1 MKKLLIGIG
10 IQLGSSAVAIII
22 AAMLLPRFS
31 LGLGGFLTAIVIF
44 TITQSLLTGFVAKL
58 ASTHAPAL
66 AGFASLASTL
76 LALIIANLPFGG
88 IRIHGFLTWLLAAL
102 IVWAVTGLCAMLA
115 PKYLLKV
122 AGR

>member
-10 IQLGSSAVAIII
+10 VQLGSSAVAIII

-31 LGLGGFLTAIVIF
+31 LGLGGFLTAVVIF
-44 TITQSLLTGFVAKL
+44 TIAQSLLTGFVAKL
-58 ASTHAPAL
+58 ASTHVPAFARL
-66 AGFASLASTL
+66 ASLASTL

-88 IRIHGFLTWLLAAL
+88 IRIHGFLTWILAAL
-102 IVWAVTGLCAMLA
+102 IVWAIAGLCAILA

>member
-22 AAMLLPRFS
+22 AAMLLSRFS
-31 LGLGGFLTAIVIF
+31 LGLGGFLTAVVIF
-44 TITQSLLTGFVAKL
+44 TIAQSLLTGFVAKL
-58 ASTHAPAL
+58 ASTHVPAL
-66 AGFASLASTL
+66 AGLASLASTL

-102 IVWAVTGLCAMLA
+102 IVWTITGLCAMLA